1 MNYTIA
7 TLAMK
12 PLLVI
17 FNPRSIPEFYKAIE
31 KISGISKLWIK
42 YFPQDEAYKK
52 ARKFFLQSDYTHFM
66 ILPDDLIVT
75 QADVDAIAN
84 HDESYDSISGWCNN
98 TGGDDTNIDTNISAF
113 LPPDPPRTAIYEA
126 YRWFKIAQFESML
139 SKVGNSDAII
149 PVLHQG
155 FALSRLSRR
164 LIKLVPFRTDA
175 GCCVDSCLSLDLM
188 KNRVTI
194 TQYVDIRIRMKHLKI
209 PRSELLVGKEK
220 AAMLFEN

>member
-1 MNYTIA
+1 
-7 TLAMK
+7 MK

-17 FNPRSIPEFYKAIE
+17 LNPRSIPQFHKAIE
-31 KISGISKLWIK
+31 KINGISKLWIK

-52 ARKFFLQSDYTHFM
+52 AREFFLQSEYTHFM

-75 QADVDAIAN
+75 QADVDSIVN
-84 HDESYDSISGWCNN
+84 YDESYDSISGWCNN
-98 TGGDDTNIDTNISAF
+98 TGRDDTNVDTNISAF
-113 LPPDPPRTAIYEA
+113 LPPDPPRTSTYEG
-126 YRWFKIAQFESML
+126 YRWFKIAQFESLL
-139 SKVGNSDAII
+139 SKVENSDSII

-164 LIKLVPFRTDA
+164 LIQQVPFRTDG
-175 GCCVDSCLSLDLM
+175 GCCVDSCLSLDLI
-188 KNRVTI
+188 KFRVGF

-220 AAMLFEN
+220 ATMLFEN

>member
-1 MNYTIA
+1 MN
-7 TLAMK
+7 

-17 FNPRSIPEFYKAIE
+17 FNPRNIPEFYKAIE
-31 KISGISKLWIK
+31 KINGISKLWIK
-42 YFPQDEAYKK
+42 YFPQDEAYNK
-52 ARKFFLQSDYTHFM
+52 AREFFLQSDYTHFM

-75 QADVDAIAN
+75 QADVDAIVN
-84 HDESYDSISGWCNN
+84 YDESYDSISGWCNN
-98 TGGDDTNIDTNISAF
+98 TGRDDTNIDTNISAF
-113 LPPDPPRTAIYEA
+113 LPPDPPRTATYEG
-126 YRWFKIAQFESML
+126 YRWYKIAQFESLL
-139 SKVGNSDAII
+139 SKVENSDAII

-164 LIKLVPFRTDA
+164 LIEQVPFRTDA

-188 KNRVTI
+188 KFRVGF

-220 AAMLFEN
+220 AIMLFEN